1 MSKVYLLDTMF
12 FIFRSFYALPVKLT
26 NAQGQQTGAVLGV
39 YKALQHLVRTENVT
53 HCIAAFESPAP
64 TFRSQLDSS
73 YKANRPEAP
82 QPLKAQIPLVMEM
95 CRHLGIKTLNVS
107 GYEADDVLAALARRF
122 SASGHEAVI
131 VSNDKDLAQVLRF
144 PRVSLLHLTGKKGE
158 YQVLQAED
166 IPRVYGVSAEKIP
179 AWLALMGD
187 SADNIAGVKGIG
199 EKTAAKLLSEHS
211 LEELLNDASAGGP
224 RFGEKLTAAKE
235 QVLRNLELTQICCDV
250 PFAEEITLETAALRT
265 IDVER
270 AREFFAEQQ
279 MKQAVSALDGMLPAD
294 PTAADL
300 WI

>member
-1 MSKVYLLDTMF
+1 M
-12 FIFRSFYALPVKLT
+12 
-26 NAQGQQTGAVLGV
+26 
-39 YKALQHLVRTENVT
+39 
-53 HCIAAFESPAP
+53 
-64 TFRSQLDSS
+64 
-73 YKANRPEAP
+73 
-82 QPLKAQIPLVMEM
+82 
-95 CRHLGIKTLNVS
+95 
-107 GYEADDVLAALARRF
+107 
-122 SASGHEAVI
+122 
-131 VSNDKDLAQVLRF
+131 
-144 PRVSLLHLTGKKGE
+144 SLLHLTGKKGE